1 MCIEWLF
8 FDVGNTLVDESKA
21 YETRLRE
28 AAALI
33 GKPYELIQEEALVF
47 TDKTIRAIW
56 R

>member
-28 AAALI
+28 AAALV
-33 GKPYELIQEEALVF
+33 GKPYDSERSSGFLQ
-47 TDKTIRAIW
+47 TKR
-56 R
+56 